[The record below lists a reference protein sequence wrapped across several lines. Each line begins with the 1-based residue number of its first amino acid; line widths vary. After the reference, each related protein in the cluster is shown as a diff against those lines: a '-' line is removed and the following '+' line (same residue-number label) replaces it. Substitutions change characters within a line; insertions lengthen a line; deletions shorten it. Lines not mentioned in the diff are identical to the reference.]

1 MIGAIWTGLCDRE
14 FAALLA
20 ASAVLAFAGCEQVD
34 EYDGGLFDPFP
45 EGVVSQSGEDGS
57 ADVATSAENDGAGD
71 EPAASADTAAEP
83 LIRDTGGPP
92 AVTSGAPAEG
102 SGALSGDVVE
112 PLAASAAA
120 DSSPPVATDQPA
132 ETAVTGTP
140 TTAPIVG
147 SASAT
152 APTAADP
159 VAAAAAPATTATTP
173 IAAAPVSPPA
183 VASAPPATAPTAPV
197 VAPASPAPS
206 TAPVAV
212 WSGASPTA
220 ASCGPN
226 ALAVSAPLAQIEL
239 VSVFPTVSPPSA
251 IVRFP
256 AGTEAMVTV
265 GDILGEEGGKV
276 VMVGPDHI
284 GVTVLSVGSAD
295 TLTMA
300 THTLTLGR

>member
-1 MIGAIWTGLCDRE
+1 MIGAIWTGLRDRE
-14 FAALLA
+14 FALLLA
-20 ASAVLAFAGCEQVD
+20 AGSVLAFAGCEQVD
-34 EYDGGLFDPFP
+34 EYDGGLFAPFP
-45 EGVVSQSGEDGS
+45 EGVVSQSGDAGS
-57 ADVATSAENDGAGD
+57 VDVVPSAETEGAGD
-71 EPAASADTAAEP
+71 EPTAAADTAAEP

-102 SGALSGDVVE
+102 GSAESGDVGE
-112 PLAASAAA
+112 PLAASAAV
-120 DSSPPVATDQPA
+120 DSTPPTATDQPA

-140 TTAPIVG
+140 TLAPIVG
-147 SASAT
+147 GTPAT
-152 APTAADP
+152 APTTADP
-159 VAAAAAPATTATTP
+159 AAPAAAPTPTATAP
-173 IAAAPVSPPA
+173 IAAAPASTPA
-183 VASAPPATAPTAPV
+183 VALAPPATAPTAPAV
-197 VAPASPAPS
+197 GPTSPAPN

-212 WSGASPTA
+212 WSGAAPPA
-220 ASCGPN
+220 ASCGLN

-239 VSVFPTVSPPSA
+239 VSVFPTVSPASA

-276 VMVGPDHI
+276 VVVGPDHI